1 MIDDAQL
8 IAEMILRGLPDE
20 KERRRY
26 ALLQAAA
33 TIYAGSYVDVGAGT
47 EEAYTGFG
55 IYPTQAVD
63 DAEKLLAE
71 IERRETKAEA
81 KP

>member
-1 MIDDAQL
+1 MIDDAAL

-20 KERRRY
+20 SERRRY

-33 TIYAGSYVDVGAGT
+33 TIYAGSYVDVGEGT
-47 EEAYTGFG
+47 EEAYTGFNL
-55 IYPTQAVD
+55 YPSKAVE

-71 IERRETKAEA
+71 IERRERAEA
-81 KP
+81 QR